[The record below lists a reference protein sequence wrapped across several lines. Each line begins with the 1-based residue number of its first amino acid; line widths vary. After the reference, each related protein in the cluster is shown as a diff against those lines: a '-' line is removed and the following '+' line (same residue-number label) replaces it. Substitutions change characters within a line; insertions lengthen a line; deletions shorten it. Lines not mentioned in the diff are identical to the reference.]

1 MSKTRLE
8 DYLLGSKV
16 IDGVK
21 HDFYFSGEPIKPI
34 IVTKM
39 GDGIFVWGD
48 PCYSGKID
56 YKTKVIL
63 SEYHNERVEWDE
75 EPLQY
80 PKEMEIGES
89 YLVHKTGTTTIV
101 KNLNPEFTI
110 QMVISGN
117 FGDRKQTFVYK
128 GMKAVPKYDTVN
140 VKDFIS
146 EDKWEALTAE
156 EKIKLSQIVPEVL
169 HKELINYFEKDYKP
183 DSYIW
188 ALIEFDNSEARAVK
202 WVPDYQLQPSRE
214 LKNVDITIELIGENI
229 SKTVKITEGS
239 IQTKCD
245 AVGNITGEYYHY
257 RFDLAILPFVYD
269 WCGLT
274 EKELKPVEEEPR
286 RKGLLRKRGNK

>member
-1 MSKTRLE
+1 MSETRLE
-8 DYLLGSKV
+8 DYSLGSKM

-21 HDFYFSGEPIKPI
+21 HDFYFNGEPIKAI

-63 SEYHNERVEWDE
+63 SEHHNEHVEWDE

-89 YLVHKTGTTTIV
+89 YLVRKTGTTTIV

-110 QMVISGN
+110 QMIIDGN
-117 FGDRKQTFVYK
+117 FGDKKQISVYK
-128 GMKAVPKYDTVN
+128 GMKAIPKYDTVN
-140 VKDFIS
+140 VKDFIAV
-146 EDKWEALTAE
+146 DKWNALTAE
-156 EKIKLSQIVPEVL
+156 DQIKLSQVVPEAL
-169 HKELINYFEKDYKP
+169 HRELIGYFEKGYAP
-183 DSYIW
+183 GPYMG

-202 WVPDYQLQPSRE
+202 WVPNYQLEPSRE
-214 LKNVDITIELIGENI
+214 LKNVNIAVELIGENI

-245 AVGNITGEYYHY
+245 PQGNVTGEYYHY
-257 RFDLAILPFVYD
+257 KFDLAILPFVYD
-269 WCGLT
+269 WCGLA
-274 EKELKPVEEEPR
+274 EKELKPVEEPR
-286 RKGLLRKRGNK
+286 RKGLLRKRGDE

>member
-1 MSKTRLE
+1 MSEARLE
-8 DYLLGSKV
+8 DYSLGSKM

-21 HDFYFSGEPIKPI
+21 HDFYFSGEPIKAI

-39 GDGIFVWGD
+39 GDGIFVWGE

-63 SEYHNERVEWDE
+63 SEHHNEHVEWDE

-110 QMVISGN
+110 QMIIGGN
-117 FGDRKQTFVYK
+117 FGDRKQVSVYK

-140 VKDFIS
+140 TKDFIA
-146 EDKWEALTAE
+146 EDKWNALTAE
-156 EKIKLSQIVPEVL
+156 DQIKLSQVVPEAL
-169 HKELINYFEKDYKP
+169 HRELIGYFEHGYTP
-183 DSYIW
+183 SAYMG

-202 WVPDYQLQPSRE
+202 WVPSYQLEPSRE
-214 LKNVDITIELIGENI
+214 LKNVNITVELIGENI
-229 SKTVKITEGS
+229 AKTVKITEGS
-239 IQTKCD
+239 IQTKCNSEGL
-245 AVGNITGEYYHY
+245 VIGEYYHY
-257 RFDLAILPFVYD
+257 KFDLAILPFVYD
-269 WCGLT
+269 WCGLA
-274 EKELKPVEEEPR
+274 EKELKPVEKPR
-286 RKGLLRKRGNK
+286 RKGLLRKSGDE